1 MCQKF
6 HGGLQ
11 QSKHKNISTR
21 QMKHFS
27 KSEFLDDLQ
36 KIDWKGIVTQ
46 TDDVNI
52 IVEQWTKMFSL
63 ILEKHAPLRN
73 RRVSER
79 FCPWIAKDFK
89 LMCASRDKLRK
100 QAIRS
105 KSEVLFDAYK
115 QMRNKVNKVNI
126 DLKRDYFTNKITFHE
141 WDIKNTWKTI
151 NLVLNK
157 KSKTTQIA
165 TLDVDGKKIQ
175 IMKLSLSI

>member
-1 MCQKF
+1 MTSSSLIDHIATTNKSNIVVFGVHQTGISDHYLVYSVKKF
-6 HGGLQ
+6 RGGVKKQ
-11 QSKHKNISTR
+11 HKNISTR
-21 QMKHFS
+21 QMKNFS
-27 KSEFLDDLQ
+27 KSDFLDDLQ

-79 FCPWIAKDFK
+79 FCPWITKDFK

-105 KSEVLFDAYK
+105 KSEV
-115 QMRNKVNKVNI
+115 
-126 DLKRDYFTNKITFHE
+126 
-141 WDIKNTWKTI
+141 
-151 NLVLNK
+151 
-157 KSKTTQIA
+157 
-165 TLDVDGKKIQ
+165 
-175 IMKLSLSI
+175 